1 MREVIHRVRKAYID
15 KLNGAVLLRGATVP
29 IYNRIPSDASFPYI
43 RIYSV
48 SNDETDQNQTNYITE
63 VITRLEVVTRFTGDS
78 GGELDSNLITDE
90 ILQLVRTRSANYINL
105 DEEGF
110 NVYTSQIESINYL
123 EEDASDYT
131 YFRVVIEVSNRIEQR
146 TAEGGL
152 QAELQTELQS

>member
-1 MREVIHRVRKAYID
+1 MKEVIHRVRKAYID
-15 KLNGAVLLRGATVP
+15 KLASNVLLRGASVP
-29 IYNRIPSDASFPYI
+29 IYNRVPSDASFPYI

-48 SNDETDQNQTNYITE
+48 SNDEIDQNQTNYITE

-90 ILQLVRTRSANYINL
+90 VLELVRTRTSSYINL
-105 DEEGF
+105 DDEGF
-110 NVYTSQIESINYL
+110 NVFTTQIETINYL

-131 YFRVVIEVSNRIEQR
+131 YYRVIIEVSNRIEQR
-146 TAEGGL
+146 TAQGGL